1 MKLSVAPES
10 ANTSHSAVVCVDLNS
25 TGIHIDRY
33 LLLYTLIFNALAPAA
48 GFRHEENPPSCQ
60 T

>member
-10 ANTSHSAVVCVDLNS
+10 ANTFLLADACEDLNS

-33 LLLYTLIFNALAPAA
+33 LLLYMLIFSALAPAA
-48 GFRHEENPPSCQ
+48 DFRHVENPPFYR

>member
-10 ANTSHSAVVCVDLNS
+10 ANTSLSADACADLNS
-25 TGIHIDRY
+25 TGIRIDQY
-33 LLLYTLIFNALAPAA
+33 LLLYMLIFNALAPAA
-48 GFRHEENPPSCQ
+48 DFRHVENPPFYR